1 MAWDTARTR
10 RLLLEGAIAEV
21 AEHGLHGARVAAI
34 AARAGVNKERLYE
47 YFGNKDQLF
56 TAVRDAELAKL
67 PEAVQLTPE
76 AARDLGE
83 YAGRIF
89 DYHSTHPELL
99 RLLHWEGLEAF
110 DQPLPSAAE
119 RAESYAARA
128 QAIRDAQTDGYVT
141 ASIPAERMLYGVI
154 ALASWWFAAPQ
165 VGGLL
170 FGPAHKDLAAQ
181 RAALVAMVGRMTA
194 PDHEHKMGRA
204 AH

>member
-10 RLLLEGAIAEV
+10 RLLLEAAIAEF
-21 AEHGLHGARVAAI
+21 AERGLHGARVAAI
-34 AARAGVNKERLYE
+34 AARAGVNKERMYE

-56 TAVRDAELAKL
+56 AAVRDVELAKL
-67 PEAVQLTPE
+67 PDVVELTSE
-76 AARDLGE
+76 TARDLGE

-89 DYHSTHPELL
+89 DYHSAHPELL
-99 RLLHWEGLEAF
+99 RLLHWEGLEAS

-128 QAIRDAQTDGYVT
+128 QAIREAQSDGYVT
-141 ASIPAERMLYGVI
+141 TSIPPERMLYGVI

-170 FGPAHKDLAAQ
+170 FGPTHKDLAAQ
-181 RAALVAMVGRMTA
+181 REALVAMVRRMSA
-194 PDHEHKMGRA
+194 PDQG
-204 AH
+204 

>member
-1 MAWDTARTR
+1 VAWDTARTR
-10 RLLLEGAIAEV
+10 RLLLEAAIAEF
-21 AEHGLHGARVAAI
+21 AERGLHGTRVAAI
-34 AARAGVNKERLYE
+34 ATRAGVNKERIYE

-56 TAVRDAELAKL
+56 AAVRDAELAKL
-67 PEAVQLTPE
+67 PDIVELTNE
-76 AARDLGE
+76 TARDLGE

-99 RLLHWEGLEAF
+99 RLLHWEGLEAS
-110 DQPLPSAAE
+110 DQPLPSAVE

-128 QAIRDAQTDGYVT
+128 QAIRDAQADGYLT
-141 ASIPAERMLYGVI
+141 ASIPPERMLYGVI

-181 RAALVAMVGRMTA
+181 REALVAMVRRMSA
-194 PDHEHKMGRA
+194 PDHR
-204 AH
+204 

>member
-10 RLLLEGAIAEV
+10 RLLLEAAIAEF
-21 AEHGLHGARVAAI
+21 AERGLHGARVAAI
-34 AARAGVNKERLYE
+34 AARAGVNKERMYE

-56 TAVRDAELAKL
+56 AAVRDVELAKL
-67 PEAVQLTPE
+67 PDVVELTSE
-76 AARDLGE
+76 TARDLGE

-89 DYHSTHPELL
+89 DYHSAHPELL
-99 RLLHWEGLEAF
+99 RLLHWEGLEAS

-128 QAIRDAQTDGYVT
+128 QAIREAQSDGYVT
-141 ASIPAERMLYGVI
+141 TSIPPERMLYGVI

-170 FGPAHKDLAAQ
+170 FGPAHKDLVAQ
-181 RAALVAMVGRMTA
+181 REALVAMVRRMSA
-194 PDHEHKMGRA
+194 PDQD
-204 AH
+204 